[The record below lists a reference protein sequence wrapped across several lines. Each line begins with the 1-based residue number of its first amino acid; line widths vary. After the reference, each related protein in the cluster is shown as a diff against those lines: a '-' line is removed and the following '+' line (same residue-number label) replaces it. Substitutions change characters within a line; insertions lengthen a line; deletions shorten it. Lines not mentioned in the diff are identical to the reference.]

1 MCDDD
6 HKSAY
11 HEAGHVFFAFLVG
24 IPISYAT
31 IEKPARTEETL
42 FGKIWLKMPKIW
54 TKSSEIGTIYFMSGG
69 KVQKYF
75 CKDDEL
81 HDFDEKEITFHCGD
95 NAELRSKSEKYID
108 DNLSEPKIR
117 AQIDGIAQVLL
128 DKRRHY
134 YSEFKVILER

>member
-11 HEAGHVFFAFLVG
+11 HEAGHVVFASLVG
-24 IPISYAT
+24 IPLSYAT
-31 IEKPARTEETL
+31 IENPARTEETI
-42 FGKIWLKMPKIW
+42 FGKIWLWIPKIQ
-54 TKSSEIGTIYFMSGG
+54 KEKRKNCTIYYMSGG

-81 HDFDEKEITFHCGD
+81 HDFDEEGISFHCGD

-108 DNLSEPKIR
+108 DHLSDPKIR
-117 AQIDGIAQVLL
+117 AQIDEIAHVLL